1 MIEQATYTY
10 GGMLKDLSKSKFPN
24 EKYYD
29 ANNIRI
35 LSTGEESTLSVTTER
50 GNVLKFTLPTYSY
63 YSNVMNQYYFI
74 QLML

>member
-35 LSTGEESTLSVTTER
+35 LSSDLHCTASTSSTMV
-50 GNVLKFTLPTYSY
+50 
-63 YSNVMNQYYFI
+63 
-74 QLML
+74 